1 MYDSNHNVV
10 PSIVIGGPVKRRLA
24 RSAIAILFA
33 SLMAVSVPAAS
44 HAAVVENG
52 TVSCSGKYGW
62 VKHRVQGPTRAVLAP
77 GLSTS
82 RTVYTYNLSSSV
94 WYTGANAGAA
104 GGGYWEV
111 YSSTAIDNAYTSGY
125 CQTFG

>member
-1 MYDSNHNVV
+1 MNHH
-10 PSIVIGGPVKRRLA
+10 IA
-24 RSAIAILFA
+24 RSAISIAPVSLIAI
-33 SLMAVSVPAAS
+33 SIPAAS

-52 TVSCSGKYGW
+52 TTSCSGKYGW

-77 GLSTS
+77 GLPVSQTAS
-82 RTVYTYNLSSSV
+82 TYNLGSST
-94 WYTGANAGAA
+94 WHTGSNAGAA

-111 YSSTAIDNAYTSGY
+111 YATTAIDNAYTSAY